1 MTTVTTLAS
10 RRAAPTPSQA
20 TTATPGNP
28 TTTTSP
34 GAGADLIQLHAQACN
49 GLHAALRFLTASHI
63 EADEAAFTQAL
74 ARAMRATTAL
84 KQACAA
90 MQGGAA

>member
-20 TTATPGNP
+20 TNPGP
-28 TTTTSP
+28 CP
-34 GAGADLIQLHAQACN
+34 HAGADLIQLHAQACN

-63 EADEAAFTQAL
+63 EADQAAFTQAL
-74 ARAMRATTAL
+74 RRAMRATTAL

-90 MQGGAA
+90 MEVAA